1 LRLPKH
7 LTDSL
12 TYNKW
17 QKEAS
22 NDWVKE
28 GILLS
33 IYPSSMG
40 RMYKVE
46 YETATKSGNDL
57 VHIDRLTR
65 IIEGKEKPNVR

>member
-7 LTDSL
+7 LTDML
-12 TYNKW
+12 LRAEWK
-17 QKEAS
+17 KESS
-22 NDWVKE
+22 NDWVKD

-40 RMYKVE
+40 RMYKVG
-46 YETATKSGNDL
+46 YETATKTGNDL

>member
-1 LRLPKH
+1 MRLPKH
-7 LTDSL
+7 LTDML
-12 TYNKW
+12 LRAEWK
-17 QKEAS
+17 KESS
-22 NDWVKE
+22 NDWVKD

-40 RMYKVE
+40 RMYKVG
-46 YETATKSGNDL
+46 YETATKTGNDL